1 MVSNRGEKANRKKV
15 YNTLKTNG
23 KAAFAI
29 IRRKMKNKRV
39 KRTGLTLI
47 GTSIGL
53 FLLLGIVYLLSTRED
68 VLNKRIQQSV
78 LRIDN
83 EMQQLIGKGLNN
95 SELEK
100 EKIGLVVFMNDT
112 LVYWN
117 NNDVHPK
124 LMKRKVKVGND
135 TICHL
140 LNGNYF
146 IKSYQTG
153 SMTYY
158 LFKLLNTTYPIENRY
173 FQNYSTLYPQFIDVD
188 ISFEQER
195 EGRNIH
201 NHEGKTLTR
210 CQINTQPKIKK
221 PYAYLPYLFLILLLA
236 GIIMAFGSKNKN
248 TRKKKR
254 FQY

>member
-1 MVSNRGEKANRKKV
+1 M
-15 YNTLKTNG
+15 
-23 KAAFAI
+23 
-29 IRRKMKNKRV
+29 
-39 KRTGLTLI
+39 I

-68 VLNKRIQQSV
+68 VLNKHIQQSV

-221 PYAYLPYLFLILLLA
+221 PYA
-236 GIIMAFGSKNKN
+236 
-248 TRKKKR
+248 
-254 FQY
+254 